1 MDLPFAYINVSFILS
16 SVCAY
21 SSRRKESLISRNCAY
36 SSRKKTQD
44 YRSPIKMGTIGESHV
59 KTFGDYNILSSVVG
73 WVIFTL
79 NVVILD

>member
-1 MDLPFAYINVSFILS
+1 MHTHQEEKRVSFQEI
-16 SVCAY
+16 VHTH
-21 SSRRKESLISRNCAY
+21 RE
-36 SSRKKTQD
+36 KKH
-44 YRSPIKMGTIGESHV
+44 KTIGESHV

>member
-1 MDLPFAYINVSFILS
+1 MFHSYYLQCVHTHQEEKRVSFQEI
-16 SVCAY
+16 VHTH
-21 SSRRKESLISRNCAY
+21 RE
-36 SSRKKTQD
+36 KKH
-44 YRSPIKMGTIGESHV
+44 KTIGESHV